1 MSHQRSRGLGVLLAG
16 AFVFASGCAAARPV
30 LYPNERLMTGGSGV
44 AQRDIDECLRFAEQ
58 YVGSGGARQQATKD
72 VAGRTAAG
80 AAVGAATGAV
90 AGAIYGDP
98 GKAAAAGAAT
108 GATAGLFSGMFGV
121 FGSGGPSP
129 THKAFVERCLRE
141 RGYEPIGW
149 E

>member
-1 MSHQRSRGLGVLLAG
+1 MNFHRLSFRAAGVAALVVFG
-16 AFVFASGCAAARPV
+16 AGCAASRPV
-30 LYPNERLMTGGSGV
+30 LYPNERLMTGGGAAAHSAV
-44 AQRDIDECLRFAEQ
+44 DECIRLAEN
-58 YVGSGGARQQATKD
+58 YIRGGGAQQEAAKE
-72 VAGRTAAG
+72 VGGRTAVG
-80 AAVGAATGAV
+80 AATGAATGAV

-108 GATAGLFSGMFGV
+108 GATAGFMSGLFSIFR
-121 FGSGGPSP
+121 SGGPSP